1 MQVNRY
7 QDLIAWQKAIALVK
21 NVYEATSGFPQKETF
36 GLTSQMRRSAVSI
49 PSNIAEGQ
57 GRATRGEFHQFLGHA
72 RGSLY
77 ELETQLVIASE
88 LQYLSA
94 EQCDCLLRD
103 GRELGRILNALI
115 SSVSKQQVPARKLTT
130 DN

>member
-1 MQVNRY
+1 MQAHRY

-21 NVYEATSGFPQKETF
+21 SVYEVTGNFPQKETF
-36 GLTSQMRRSAVSI
+36 GLVSQMRRSAVSI

-77 ELETQLVIASE
+77 ELETQLVIASD
-88 LQYLSA
+88 LGYITADRWQ
-94 EQCDCLLRD
+94 CLLVEA
-103 GRELGRILNALI
+103 RELGRILNGLLASL
-115 SSVSKQQVPARKLTT
+115 SPTVKQHRQLT